1 MKKICYGLCCLLA
14 VMFVKN
20 VYAEDIWDA
29 SIVRG
34 ESYLVEN
41 YDSGFC
47 VDGTYFVAFETEDG
61 CYVTNNLPITKLED
75 VNVHVYTDPS
85 TSDKHYLELSSSEIN
100 HVAGKVLPYE
110 LTYKI
115 NNPDSDARSLYL
127 AEELAGTGEDFTLK
141 AAYIGDKIYIE
152 SHVIGVPTSEV
163 YEFDYDSSTRVM
175 SLLYSTHNY
184 DGDNGIILDICS
196 YLFLFLVETDPNY
209 GDEAREIMLDEDK
222 LYFVELEDFMDDGV
236 SRYDF
241 SMNNFDVSIDFA
253 MLLTDN
259 TVAKFIQSYET
270 HSAEA
275 PADPDP
281 LPATPPADPTQPTQP
296 TEPGKQPNTGTY
308 LPLIGVMW
316 LAMFG
321 MVFIYCR
328 KTMFKKI

>member
-14 VMFVKN
+14 VMFVQN

-47 VDGTYFVAFETEDG
+47 VDGTYFVAFETEDV

-152 SHVIGVPTSEV
+152 SHVIGVPTSKV
-163 YEFDYDSSTRVM
+163 YEFVPLQDFTSNSDINWNSSIEEIDNQ
-175 SLLYSTHNY
+175 LYKK
-184 DGDNGIILDICS
+184 
-196 YLFLFLVETDPNY
+196 Y
-209 GDEAREIMLDEDK
+209 GLDEAEITFIK
-222 LYFVELEDFMDDGV
+222 
-236 SRYDF
+236 
-241 SMNNFDVSIDFA
+241 SMIRP
-253 MLLTDN
+253 M
-259 TVAKFIQSYET
+259 E
-270 HSAEA
+270 
-275 PADPDP
+275 
-281 LPATPPADPTQPTQP
+281 
-296 TEPGKQPNTGTY
+296 
-308 LPLIGVMW
+308 
-316 LAMFG
+316 
-321 MVFIYCR
+321 
-328 KTMFKKI
+328 